1 MATEV
6 PYPPPSLPAHPPSIP
21 LPQSHSVPLTLAL
34 LPPPPSPPQ
43 CPLRFFPMV
52 ALRHEVILCG
62 CPLPPSLL
70 LDAGVRGCVATT
82 ARLLR
87 SPLLPPRRA
96 VVRGGGKRDSWT
108 WKKSL
113 GECAAV
119 VCLRRGVAGDDGVE
133 QGELLRKWTWKLDV
147 SVVLHAPLY

>member
-1 MATEV
+1 
-6 PYPPPSLPAHPPSIP
+6 
-21 LPQSHSVPLTLAL
+21 
-34 LPPPPSPPQ
+34 
-43 CPLRFFPMV
+43 MV

-96 VVRGGGKRDSWT
+96 AVRGWGEKGLVDLEKESRRVCGGCVSSPRC
-108 WKKSL
+108 
-113 GECAAV
+113 GGR
-119 VCLRRGVAGDDGVE
+119 RRGGAGGAFAEMDLEGRCLSRSPRSFILEKFV
-133 QGELLRKWTWKLDV
+133 LR
-147 SVVLHAPLY
+147 SSE